1 METRRTIPCGGSQA
15 THDCALY
22 AVFKAPVPGHPP
34 IPDGYTV
41 EVKPVPGTR
50 EPNSHSGTSPDSP
63 ARLELHLSLE
73 RVEEFLKAMVGGT
86 GLLEEEDVPA
96 CILSGLM
103 FSLDEDGVPQMTLSA
118 TPEPGDSHTDGT
130 SPHQKEEQGPKKRLS
145 ESLASALLSHNGIT
159 CGPANEG
166 MLIPST
172 LGWQKLF
179 CGTKQLN
186 DLHLLVSVY
195 ATNTTDRNGSILV
208 SIDELQSYS
217 SFFCVMPIDG
227 QTDQPERHMLSV
239 FNFPSSFRGT
249 SRMDGTFKERVAT
262 SLVVCLAEASFP
274 HVIIVSV
281 ADTRVPNK
289 LSLTFRNDFCQPSSR
304 GVPSWGLVEYEIARD
319 GSPIAQQ
326 QRHYTRK
333 TERSLLRYLSG
344 TSCRMLRDGCIV
356 EADDKSISYRYCP
369 KGFDHTSIKQGGSA
383 ETAIP
388 VVAATLP
395 SNDEVEVLYAA
406 NRSVPGAEAYSD
418 LRILLKFIP
427 LSLEE
432 GIPTS
437 RGLTLTFSVED
448 LSSTHLIV
456 PSHDGRPF
464 IFTTLVTLGEH
475 TFVLCILQDSDVVRI
490 ALGHPDGQRTLWQ
503 GAVMF
508 SAEDVNLANFR
519 APYPSPNE
527 HRASLLHWFTSSPHY
542 VTPVSGTG
550 TGGAL
555 SKESESMLLIHRTT
569 RSFNGGNVTAVLS
582 LYFEKDAGN
591 FLVKC
596 YTDCGKE
603 LDLIVK
609 QHDAIKE
616 ARENEA
622 SHVATD
628 GPPAQAVHAMQ
639 NLQGGS
645 APCVDVAGEALASA
659 RREVRLA
666 DGRSCSVMVE
676 LFEGCS
682 EHIIQA
688 FHAINY
694 TIRVR
699 ELNPADG
706 RSIRTILVRD
716 IHESDLTDWLSAY
729 SQEDLLSVVNAPL
742 LEAAI
747 VTRFSFDVE
756 SKIPT
761 DKKLPRVFFDGP
773 PLGDS

>member
-1 METRRTIPCGGSQA
+1 
-15 THDCALY
+15 LY

-41 EVKPVPGTR
+41 EVKPVPGAR
-50 EPNSHSGTSPDSP
+50 GPNSRSGTSPDSP
-63 ARLELHLSLE
+63 ARLELHLSRE
-73 RVEEFLKAMVGGT
+73 RVEEFMKAMVGDT

-130 SPHQKEEQGPKKRLS
+130 SPHQKEEQDPKKRLS

-186 DLHLLVSVY
+186 DLRLLVSVY
-195 ATNTTDRNGSILV
+195 ANNTSDRTGSILV
-208 SIDELQSYS
+208 FIDEPLSHF
-217 SFFCVMPIDG
+217 SFFAVMPIDG

-304 GVPSWGLVEYEIARD
+304 GVPSWGLVEYELARD
-319 GSPIAQQ
+319 GSSIAQQ

-333 TERSLLRYLSG
+333 TERSLLRHLSG

-369 KGFDHTSIKQGGSA
+369 KGGQDGSA

-388 VVAATLP
+388 VVAATATLP
-395 SNDEVEVLYAA
+395 SNDKVEVLYAA
-406 NRSVPGAEAYSD
+406 NRSVPGAEASSD

-432 GIPTS
+432 AIPTS

-475 TFVLCILQDSDVVRI
+475 TFVLSILQDSDVVRI
-490 ALGHPDGQRTLWQ
+490 ALGPMADGQRTLWQ

-508 SAEDVNLANFR
+508 SAEDVELANFR

-527 HRASLLHWFTSSPHY
+527 HRASMLHWFTSSPHY

-550 TGGAL
+550 TRDAL
-555 SKESESMLLIHRTT
+555 SKERESMLLIHRTT
-569 RSFNGGNVTAVLS
+569 RSFNGGNITAVLS
-582 LYFEKDAGN
+582 LYFGSDAGS

-596 YTDCGKE
+596 YTDGGKE
-603 LDLIVK
+603 LDLIIK

-616 ARENEA
+616 AERENAA
-622 SHVATD
+622 SGIATD
-628 GPPAQAVHAMQ
+628 DTPAHAVRAMPS
-639 NLQGGS
+639 LQGGS
-645 APCVDVAGEALASA
+645 VPRPTLSHLVKVDVASEALSSA

-666 DGRSCSVMVE
+666 DRGSCSVMVE

-682 EHIIQA
+682 EQSIQA

-694 TIRVR
+694 TIKVR
-699 ELNPADG
+699 ELDPADG
-706 RSIRTILVRD
+706 KPIRTILVRD
-716 IHESDLTDWLSAY
+716 TLADVLNRRFSVGVYKQWVRIDQIHESDLTDWLSAY

-747 VTRFSFDVE
+747 
-756 SKIPT
+756 
-761 DKKLPRVFFDGP
+761 
-773 PLGDS
+773 